1 MGGPPVE
8 FRTGLGFFGCPILRA
23 VGEGWVFSG
32 LSSSVLCPFRI
43 SYRWPPAGAFLLVF
57 ALTHNLKFPILN
69 SPSPDFPTPPPTQ
82 PHPTLP
88 AEAGAMSG
96 PPAKSKTQLR
106 SESLERDQ
114 PSIGS
119 CKAKGTRLRMGIFAT
134 FNFKST
140 ICNLSSSPSAVGA
153 TQFSPGRKAWVTERR
168 AAIPLALPHP
178 RKPFVSTPRVLPF
191 ALPYNLKF

>member
-1 MGGPPVE
+1 
-8 FRTGLGFFGCPILRA
+8 
-23 VGEGWVFSG
+23 
-32 LSSSVLCPFRI
+32 
-43 SYRWPPAGAFLLVF
+43 
-57 ALTHNLKFPILN
+57 
-69 SPSPDFPTPPPTQ
+69 
-82 PHPTLP
+82 
-88 AEAGAMSG
+88 MSG

-168 AAIPLALPHP
+168 AAIPLALPQP
-178 RKPFVSTPRVLPF
+178 RKHFLRCSLLFRPSALSRGPSSRPQRRDLSSILRFSSAAFPTPTPTQTHPTLP
-191 ALPYNLKF
+191 AEDGAKSGPPAKSKTQLRSECECDNIAQNARKKS